1 MEFAKDIPML
11 WVALL
16 VVGFFVAHAI
26 RGKKKGNDNEPNGE
40 ELDLLGLVNR
50 WNLDELFGGFLK
62 STISGDRSGV
72 KAEIKN
78 TVAQLLEEPK
88 ALDAMKANFYT
99 QLPRRLDD
107 PQELARISRIVDE
120 RRESRKR
127 EAQGAV

>member
-1 MEFAKDIPML
+1 MEFAEDIPVL
-11 WVALL
+11 WLAALVGALL
-16 VVGFFVAHAI
+16 LVNFV
-26 RGKKKGNDNEPNGE
+26 RDKFTKGKDNEPNGE

-107 PQELARISRIVDE
+107 PQEFARIARMVDDA
-120 RRESRKR
+120 RKR
-127 EAQGAV
+127 EAQGVG